1 MSTSYAEQMLDA
13 LECGQ
18 LDTAQQFFDQS
29 LRQDSD
35 ELVYSLAEELYALGF
50 LDESRRA
57 YQQLLAKYPEED
69 ELRTALADIAIEDGD
84 IDDAQN
90 YLAQIQPDSDSYLRA
105 LLVKADIYQSE
116 GLNEAAEHSLLQA
129 EKLAPD
135 EDIIQFALAEFYFA
149 NQAYQ
154 KAISRYRAL
163 LLKGKREM
171 SRVDL
176 VARIG
181 VAYAQIGQYDHA
193 IGYLE
198 QIKPELMTLDTRF
211 QLAIVYQETHRE
223 NEAIRLFNDI
233 LDVDPKYTSVYPL
246 LGQAYT
252 QVHQLED
259 AYRTY
264 QAGLAQDETN
274 VLLYRLAGQAAE
286 KLGDTAAAE
295 AYYLK
300 GLAVDESDVA
310 TLIALTDLLF
320 AQQRYDDVI
329 ARLTAAMQEDV
340 VDPQF
345 YWSLARAYQA
355 IGETEKAAENWE
367 TAAPLF
373 QDNSAF
379 LRDLVDWYH
388 EQGQPEAEIKALK
401 QYLFLA
407 PDDMDM
413 QMRLEDLAY

>member
-13 LECGQ
+13 LERGQ

-69 ELRTALADIAIEDGD
+69 EVRTALADIAIEDGD

-211 QLAIVYQETHRE
+211 QLAILYQETHRE

-264 QAGLAQDETN
+264 QAGLAQDESN

-310 TLIALTDLLF
+310 TIIALTDLLF

>member
-13 LECGQ
+13 LERGQ

-211 QLAIVYQETHRE
+211 QLAILYQETHRE

-310 TLIALTDLLF
+310 TIIALTDLLF

-355 IGETEKAAENWE
+355 IGETEKAAKHWE

>member
-13 LECGQ
+13 LERGQ

-163 LLKGKREM
+163 LVKGKREM

-211 QLAIVYQETHRE
+211 QLAILYQETHRE

>member
-13 LECGQ
+13 LERGQ

-35 ELVYSLAEELYALGF
+35 ELVYSLAEELYGLGF

-69 ELRTALADIAIEDGD
+69 EWRTALADIAIEDGD

-211 QLAIVYQETHRE
+211 QLAILYQETHRE

>member
-13 LECGQ
+13 LERGQ

-50 LDESRRA
+50 LDDSRRA

-211 QLAIVYQETHRE
+211 QLAILYQETHRE

-310 TLIALTDLLF
+310 TIIALTDLLF

-329 ARLTAAMQEDV
+329 ARLTAAIQEDV

-355 IGETEKAAENWE
+355 IGETEKAAKHWE

>member
-13 LECGQ
+13 LERGQ

-116 GLNEAAEHSLLQA
+116 GLSEAAEHSLLQA

-163 LLKGKREM
+163 LLNGKREM

-211 QLAIVYQETHRE
+211 QLAILYQETHRE

>member
-13 LECGQ
+13 LERGQ

-211 QLAIVYQETHRE
+211 QLAILYQETHRE

-286 KLGDTAAAE
+286 KLGDTAAAK

>member
-13 LECGQ
+13 LERGQ

-211 QLAIVYQETHRE
+211 QLAILYQETHRE

-310 TLIALTDLLF
+310 TIIALTDLLF

>member
-13 LECGQ
+13 LERGQ

-211 QLAIVYQETHRE
+211 QLAILYQETHRE

>member
-13 LECGQ
+13 LERGQ

-211 QLAIVYQETHRE
+211 RLAILYQETHRE

>member
-13 LECGQ
+13 LERGQ

-35 ELVYSLAEELYALGF
+35 EFVYSLAEELYALGF

-211 QLAIVYQETHRE
+211 QLAILYQETHRE

-345 YWSLARAYQA
+345 YWSLARADQA

>member
-13 LECGQ
+13 LERGQ

-211 QLAIVYQETHRE
+211 QLAILYQETHRE

-388 EQGQPEAEIKALK
+388 EQGQPETEIKALK

>member
-13 LECGQ
+13 LERGQ
-18 LDTAQQFFDQS
+18 LEPAQKFFDQS

-35 ELVYSLAEELYALGF
+35 ELIYSLAEELYALGF
-50 LDESRRA
+50 LEESRRA
-57 YQQLLAKYPEED
+57 YQQLLAKYPDED

-116 GLNEAAEHSLLQA
+116 GLNEASEHSLLQV

-163 LLKGKREM
+163 LLKGKRDM

-211 QLAIVYQETHRE
+211 QLAILYQETHRE

-252 QVHQLED
+252 QIHQLED

-274 VLLYRLAGQAAE
+274 VALYRLAGQAAE

-300 GLAVDESDVA
+300 GLAVDGSDVA
-310 TLIALTDLLF
+310 TLIALTDLWL

-329 ARLTAAMQEDV
+329 ARLTTAMAEDV
-340 VDPQF
+340 LDPQF

-355 IGETEKAAENWE
+355 IGETDKAAENWA

-379 LRDLVDWYH
+379 LHDLIDWYH
-388 EQGQPEAEIKALK
+388 EQGQPEEEITALK

-407 PDDMDM
+407 PDDLDM

>member
-13 LECGQ
+13 LERGQ

-211 QLAIVYQETHRE
+211 QLAILYQETHRE

-264 QAGLAQDETN
+264 QAGLAQDKTN